1 MSNYKTVFFTLGI
14 LQIILGISMV
24 FPIIIQIIFDELD
37 SSFIGASLI
46 TIIFGTLFFLSNLD
60 HDKKLSLQNAF
71 LLTALSWLS
80 IAVFSSLPFIFSNL
94 NLSITDSFFES
105 MSGITTTGS
114 TIITDLNSSPK
125 AILLWRALLQ
135 WLGGIGII
143 VMAITLMPIM
153 NVGGM
158 QLFKVSSSDAS
169 EKILPKTKEIT
180 LRLILIYLIL
190 TFLCSFF
197 YNIFGMEFFDSLT
210 HSMTTIATGGFS
222 NYNESIGY
230 FNNIKIEIISMVFI
244 ILGSIP
250 FISYIKFLSG
260 KKNIFYTDTQI
271 KSFIKIIFY
280 SIVIL
285 FFYLTIFNKSFS
297 DVSLR
302 SISFNVISILTG
314 TGYVTQNFDD
324 WGSFPLIYFLIL
336 MFIGGCAG
344 STACGIKIFRVQI
357 LYLFLKNQLKK
368 IIYPRGIFIIK
379 YDNNNVNEKFM
390 ASIIA
395 FIYLYI
401 IIFFIITTM
410 LSLSGLDF
418 TTSISGAATSISN
431 VGPGLGEL
439 IGPNNDPGATFDT
452 TCPWRCIGGNTSF
465 SDQDCEEDDA
475 GIYTAVG
482 HAQYDG
488 WCHADSDSPAVII
501 PTTSSYCC
509 EWETDFEEYE
519 DGQFLYGTCKEY
531 NDGFDGIQKNTSK
544 KISFDNN
551 NLNNSLFFKS
561 QIILYENPKEVDQG
575 YIDTIDYTNTAII
588 ISHTNLTSGSRIK
601 KYFDTHKFYILNILY
616 HLQ

>member
-197 YNIFGMEFFDSLT
+197 YNICGMKFFDSLT

-230 FNNIKIEIISMVFI
+230 FNNIKIEIISMIFI

-250 FISYIKFLSG
+250 FIAYIKFLSG

-314 TGYVTQNFDD
+314 TGYVTQNFDN

-401 IIFFIITTM
+401 IIFFIITAM
-410 LSLSGLDF
+410 LTLSGLDF

-439 IGPNNDPGATFDT
+439 IGPN
-452 TCPWRCIGGNTSF
+452 GNFSQLPDFSKWVLSF
-465 SDQDCEEDDA
+465 GMILGRLELFA
-475 GIYTAVG
+475 ILVL
-482 HAQYDG
+482 
-488 WCHADSDSPAVII
+488 
-501 PTTSSYCC
+501 
-509 EWETDFEEYE
+509 
-519 DGQFLYGTCKEY
+519 FLP
-531 NDGFDGIQKNTSK
+531 
-544 KISFDNN
+544 SFW
-551 NLNNSLFFKS
+551 
-561 QIILYENPKEVDQG
+561 
-575 YIDTIDYTNTAII
+575 
-588 ISHTNLTSGSRIK
+588 IK
-601 KYFDTHKFYILNILY
+601 
-616 HLQ
+616 